1 MSLQKHIYH
10 NVIEAQF
17 GNTHLLNNVKNFRI
31 RKPFFIVFDILISI
45 EKFLKGI
52 NSLYFTRL
60 HKNMCNENNLKVKH
74 LRRCKKIF
82 SVVI

>member
-45 EKFLKGI
+45 EKFLKR
-52 NSLYFTRL
+52 YKFTVFY
-60 HKNMCNENNLKVKH
+60 KIVQKH
-74 LRRCKKIF
+74 
-82 SVVI
+82 VQ

>member
-45 EKFLKGI
+45 EKFLK
-52 NSLYFTRL
+52 R
-60 HKNMCNENNLKVKH
+60 
-74 LRRCKKIF
+74 
-82 SVVI
+82 